1 MQDGLTHICSE
12 VSCNQT
18 ISTVKKFHSMY
29 NKEQAAP
36 LPDGSVPYGKFKT
49 VQK

>member
-1 MQDGLTHICSE
+1 
-12 VSCNQT
+12 
-18 ISTVKKFHSMY
+18 MY

-49 VQK
+49 VFKNRKCSMKFLKNELTGQSNTW